1 MSSVIAERQLT
12 QQGKPVQVQIF
23 GPEARG
29 DDFWCRYRIA
39 GLRDAEEPI
48 EHEIVGVDGVQSL
61 ALALRVI
68 DAELARADRTAP
80 LSFGGGDYVGIL

>member
-23 GPEARG
+23 SREARG
-29 DDFWCRYRIA
+29 DDFSCRYRIA
-39 GLRDAEEPI
+39 GLWGAKEPI
-48 EHEIVGVDGVQSL
+48 EHEIVGVKGVQSL
-61 ALALRVI
+61 SLALRVI

-80 LSFGGGDYVGIL
+80 LSFTDGGYVGIL